1 MNKQRLFRTFLK
13 ILINRRS
20 HVTLV
25 SSAQDRYGQLQEADP
40 SVGVPQLKFFLD
52 IEISKKIFKYFRFC
66 LEIHYILYSKPYPT
80 VRASC
85 GEAFPFV
92 GVPQLLRP
100 HLRRFKVR
108 SSHKGVWLHL
118 SITGNVK

>member
-40 SVGVPQLKFFLD
+40 SVGVPQLKSFD
-52 IEISKKIFKYFRFC
+52 IENSKKIFKYFRFC
-66 LEIHYILYSKPYPT
+66 LEIHYLLYSKSYPT
-80 VRASC
+80 VRVSC
-85 GEAFPFV
+85 REAFPFV
-92 GVPQLLRP
+92 GVP
-100 HLRRFKVR
+100 
-108 SSHKGVWLHL
+108 
-118 SITGNVK
+118 NC

>member
-40 SVGVPQLKFFLD
+40 SVGVPQLKSFV

-66 LEIHYILYSKPYPT
+66 LESTCILYSKPYPT

-85 GEAFPFV
+85 REAFPLV